1 MSRPATIV
9 VLAGDGVG
17 PEVTAQAQAVLARA
31 CAGAGQEL
39 LFHAALIGGSALDAE
54 GVPLP
59 DASLEA
65 CRGADAVLLGAVG
78 GPRWDHLRGDLR
90 CEAGLLRL
98 RKELGL
104 FANLRPV
111 RVHPALVE
119 RSSLKP
125 EVIAGVDL
133 VVVRE
138 LTGGIYFGEP
148 RGREGSGDTETAV
161 DTMVYTRAEIERV
174 AGVAFELAAGR
185 RARVTSVDKANVLV
199 SSQLWRD
206 TLTDA
211 GRAHPAI
218 TLEHQLVDSCAMR
231 LVRSPRDFDVVVTE
245 NLFGD
250 ILTDEAA
257 MLTGS
262 LGMLPSASLGAPRQ
276 PEAEADDSG
285 EVGGRTPGVYEPIHG
300 SAPGLAGKGVAN
312 PLGAILSAAMLLR
325 LSLGLPEAAA
335 AVEAAVDT
343 VIGAGVLTPE
353 LGGRAGTEEVGAA
366 VVTALE
372 ASTGVLV

>member
-1 MSRPATIV
+1 MSRAGATIV

-17 PEVTAQAQAVLARA
+17 PEVTAQAQAVLSAA
-31 CAGAGQEL
+31 CQGAGVEVT
-39 LFHAALIGGSALDAE
+39 FEPALIGGSALDAE

-59 DASLEA
+59 DSSLEA
-65 CRGADAVLLGAVG
+65 CRRADAVLLGAVG

-125 EVIAGVDL
+125 EIISGVDL
-133 VVVRE
+133 MVVRE

-148 RGREGSGDTETAV
+148 RSRSGSGDTETAV
-161 DTMVYTRAEIERV
+161 DTMVYSRAEIERV
-174 AGVAFELAAGR
+174 AAVAFDLAAGR
-185 RARVTSVDKANVLV
+185 RGHVMSVDKANVLI

-206 TLTDA
+206 TLTEV
-211 GRAHPAI
+211 GRAHPRI

-262 LGMLPSASLGAPRQ
+262 LGMLPSASLGSAR
-276 PEAEADDSG
+276 AG
-285 EVGGRTPGVYEPIHG
+285 GGRVPGVYEPIHG
-300 SAPGLAGKGVAN
+300 SAPDLAGQGVAN
-312 PLGAILSAAMLLR
+312 PLGAILSAALLLR

-335 AVEAAVDT
+335 AVEAAVDS
-343 VIGAGVLTPE
+343 VIASGTLTPE
-353 LGGRAGTEEVGAA
+353 LGGSAGTEEVGRA
-366 VVTALE
+366 VVTAVE
-372 ASTGVLV
+372 AASVAPVS